1 MHSRL
6 TILATLVA
14 LSLSVGPAPATARS
28 GDAPVPANAPAVAH
42 HAPRCRAADITPHP
56 SKDECRRAKKI
67 LTSWERLAN
76 KMGIKI
82 SKKRLQDLRRKTQ
95 DGTIRISDLPA
106 TLRRNFPSELDRYDL
121 NQIIN
126 ICNGLPPGNGTGITV

>member
-1 MHSRL
+1 MHRRL

-14 LSLSVGPAPATARS
+14 LVLSAAPPPAAARS
-28 GDAPVPANAPAVAH
+28 RDAAIPRSASVAR

-56 SKDECRRAKKI
+56 SKDECARAKKI

-76 KMGIKI
+76 KMGIRI
-82 SKKRLQDLRRKTQ
+82 SKQRLQELRRKTQ
-95 DGTIRISDLPA
+95 DGTIRISDLPG
-106 TLRRNFPSELDRYDL
+106 TLRRAFPSELDRYDL

-126 ICNGLPPGNGTGITV
+126 ICNGLPPGNGGGITV

>member
-1 MHSRL
+1 MHRRL
-6 TILATLVA
+6 TILATLAAIV
-14 LSLSVGPAPATARS
+14 LSAAPAPAAARS
-28 GDAPVPANAPAVAH
+28 RDAAVPRSAPVARHPPS
-42 HAPRCRAADITPHP
+42 CRAADITPHP
-56 SKDECRRAKKI
+56 SKDECSRAKKI

-76 KMGIKI
+76 KMGIRI

-126 ICNGLPPGNGTGITV
+126 ICNGLPPGNGGGITV

>member
-1 MHSRL
+1 MHRSL

-14 LSLSVGPAPATARS
+14 LALLV
-28 GDAPVPANAPAVAH
+28 APVPAAARSRDAPVTSNAPAVAH

-56 SKDECRRAKKI
+56 SKDECRRAQKI

-76 KMGIKI
+76 KMGIRI
-82 SKKRLQDLRRKTQ
+82 SKRRLQDLRRKTQ

-126 ICNGLPPGNGTGITV
+126 ICNGLPPGDGKGITV